1 LRPFRTMASMNA
13 IRIVGLACAMSLGLI
28 VGLLLG
34 GGALMLAVLL
44 VGVGGALMLGIC
56 AWTERQ

>member
-1 LRPFRTMASMNA
+1 LRPLRTIASMNA

-28 VGLLLG
+28 LGLLFG
-34 GGALMLAVLL
+34 GGALTLSLLL

-56 AWTERQ
+56 AWTEWE

>member
-1 LRPFRTMASMNA
+1 MASMNP

-28 VGLLLG
+28 MGLLFG
-34 GGALMLAVLL
+34 GSALTLAVLL

-56 AWTERQ
+56 AWTEWQ

>member
-1 LRPFRTMASMNA
+1 MASMNA

-28 VGLLLG
+28 LGLLFG
-34 GGALMLAVLL
+34 GGALTLSLLL

-56 AWTERQ
+56 AWTEWE

>member
-1 LRPFRTMASMNA
+1 MHWFRTMALMNA

-28 VGLLLG
+28 LGLLLG
-34 GGALMLAVLL
+34 GSALTLAVLL

-56 AWTERQ
+56 AWTEWQ

>member
-1 LRPFRTMASMNA
+1 MASMNA

-44 VGVGGALMLGIC
+44 VGVGGALILGIC